1 MSKLMNHWKQHFHFK
16 ILVLSLHIV
25 LCMETTCGRAEYQIG
40 KECCPMCAP
49 GNRVHKHCTEFTSTS
64 CIPCTG
70 STFLDQ
76 PNGRS
81 SCFPCTNC
89 DPVSGLKVK
98 QGCTSISDAV
108 CQPLEGYFCKLPT
121 YQGCAFAQEHSRCKP
136 GQYISQQATSSK
148 DTECSD
154 CTGDT
159 FSNGSLTS
167 CQPHTKCESLDKV
180 QVISGDHSSDTVC
193 ETAKSGVGEIIIPIV
208 IIACIAIVGTMAF
221 LVYWKFGRKK
231 TRKLMN
237 TGKNV
242 ESTAIS
248 LMRPVPETN
257 LNSPGLC
264 LDPPP

>member
-1 MSKLMNHWKQHFHFK
+1 MSRLRCRTMESNVRTWQPSCYSQLVTL
-16 ILVLSLHIV
+16 ILLLSLYIG
-25 LCMETTCGRAEYQIG
+25 LCIACGRAEYQIG

-76 PNGRS
+76 PNGHTT
-81 SCFPCTNC
+81 CFPCTNC

-180 QVISGDHSSDTVC
+180 QGSPGNHSSDTTC
-193 ETAKSGVGEIIIPIV
+193 ETATSGVGVILIV
-208 IIACIAIVGTMAF
+208 IATCIPIVGTMAF
-221 LVYWKFGRKK
+221 LVYWKCVRKK
-231 TRKLMN
+231 TMN
-237 TGKNV
+237 TASTTGKYTFF
-242 ESTAIS
+242 SSIIS
-248 LMRPVPETN
+248 
-257 LNSPGLC
+257 
-264 LDPPP
+264 